1 MPHLGKRYLVPLI
14 QQLTKFSPITGIL
27 GHRQVGKTTLLE
39 GFSDDFHTFD
49 QALEKK
55 TDIRS
60 YKEFIGILDAK
71 INIKES
77 KIKLEKSKHKC

>member
-1 MPHLGKRYLVPLI
+1 MFNIFAGSYALQAEKDGYYVIDIKELV
-14 QQLTKFSPITGIL
+14 
-27 GHRQVGKTTLLE
+27 
-39 GFSDDFHTFD
+39 D